1 MPRPG
6 FKYLDDKLD
15 PGYVLKP
22 QGDHLPKLSADK
34 QRAEVAIR
42 GGDPR
47 GALRANAVF
56 VFEDRSVAE
65 ALLGE
70 TPGEHLYEVAVEE
83 GDILHRGDLRIYDEI
98 VDALKHKAPVD
109 ALVKEFWAGV
119 ERPRARNEL
128 VVSKATI
135 RRKLVDDAEKERAA
149 EPQAS

>member
-1 MPRPG
+1 MPRLG

-15 PGYVLKP
+15 PGYVLKA
-22 QGDHLPKLSADK
+22 QGDHLPKLSAEK

-47 GALRANAVF
+47 GSLRANAVF

-83 GDILHRGDLRIYDEI
+83 RVLHRGDLCIYDEI
-98 VDALKHKAPVD
+98 VDALKHKTPVD